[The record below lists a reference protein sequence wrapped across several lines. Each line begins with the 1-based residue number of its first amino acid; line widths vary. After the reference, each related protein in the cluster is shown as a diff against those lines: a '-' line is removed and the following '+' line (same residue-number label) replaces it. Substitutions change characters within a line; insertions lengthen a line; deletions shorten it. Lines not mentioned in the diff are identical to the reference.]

1 MFLYFQP
8 IPNSIKIVVIN
19 LYLLDNDKVIDSGG
33 IFTEVWTNAGDKWK
47 LLNEILKSK
56 KEFDKW
62 KTLDPHKW
70 DT

>member
-1 MFLYFQP
+1 M
-8 IPNSIKIVVIN
+8 
-19 LYLLDNDKVIDSGG
+19 DNDKVIDSGG